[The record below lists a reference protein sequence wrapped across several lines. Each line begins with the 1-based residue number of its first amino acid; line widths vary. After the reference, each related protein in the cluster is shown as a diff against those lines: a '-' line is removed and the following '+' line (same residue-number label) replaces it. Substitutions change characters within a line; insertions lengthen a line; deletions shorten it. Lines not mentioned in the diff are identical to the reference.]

1 MLYNER
7 TNIPSS
13 FEGDL
18 LGPEILELEIE
29 QAVKEIKVG
38 KAKGSDNMS
47 CEMFRTLGQDGLGVL
62 SKLFNQIY
70 NQGVIAEEM
79 CQSVFVP
86 LSKKPGKL
94 LCEEH
99 RTISL
104 MSHLTK
110 VIFKVLG
117 KRIQPKIETEL
128 NASQFGLRRD
138 CGARNAV
145 FVPKNFGQRSVE
157 MQKDIYMCFMDYTK
171 AFGRKEH
178 NKMMHSLDNVSL
190 DHKDLRLIQTLY
202 YQQYAAIRVNSKA

>member
-1 MLYNER
+1 MLR
-7 TNIPSS
+7 I
-13 FEGDL
+13 
-18 LGPEILELEIE
+18 
-29 QAVKEIKVG
+29 
-38 KAKGSDNMS
+38 
-47 CEMFRTLGQDGLGVL
+47 LGQDGEGVL

-70 NQGVIAEEM
+70 NQGVIPEEM

-99 RTISL
+99 RTI
-104 MSHLTK
+104 
-110 VIFKVLG
+110 LG

-128 NASQFGLRRD
+128 NASQFGYRRD

-145 FVPKNFGQRSVE
+145 FVPKNFGQRSME

-190 DHKDLRLIQTLY
+190 DDKDIRLIQTLY
-202 YQQYAAIRVNSKA
+202 YQQYAAIPVNSKA